1 MIIALTRNERR
12 TALVGGAAAVAFIGL
27 AIVIPIAALLLS
39 GIGENASGTVFD
51 GYLWRITRFTLYQA
65 ILSTILSVTLA
76 IPLARAIARRP
87 DFYGRKWI
95 LRLFVVPL
103 GLPQLVAALGLL
115 TIWGRQGVVNS
126 TLGGLGMSE
135 PFSIYGLS
143 GILLAH
149 VFFNLPLATR
159 LMLMGLERLPQE
171 YWKNAAILGMT
182 GWSAFRL
189 IEWPAMARP
198 AASAAG
204 LIFMLCVTSFTLVLV
219 LGGGPAATT
228 LEVAIYQALRF
239 DFDPARAVFLAL
251 IQIALTI
258 AALSLIGIFGGR
270 DETSTL
276 HATGTK
282 RPDVAGGW
290 RALPDWILITLAT
303 IFVLSPIL
311 ATVLSGLS
319 ADLGRLLDEPA
330 FWRAA
335 TTSLGIASVAACIS
349 VVVALLLI
357 RARLESATNPDRQ
370 IENLLRR
377 AAGASG
383 SLVLLV
389 PPVVLGAGW
398 FLLFSG
404 ARGSLLLP
412 LAIIILINALMALP
426 FVMRV
431 LESAYR
437 TAMHRNGQLALSLGV
452 TGWKR
457 IFRIDMPA
465 LATPLGSAFAFAM
478 ALSLGD
484 LGAVALF
491 GNENLTTLPFLLLQK
506 MGSYRTADAA
516 GLALLLTVLCVGLMA
531 IADRSSN
538 TARETPS

>member
-1 MIIALTRNERR
+1 MIALTRNERR
-12 TALVGGAAAVAFIGL
+12 AALLGGAAAVGFIAL
-27 AIVIPIAALLLS
+27 AIVIPVAALLLS
-39 GIGENASGTVFD
+39 GIGENASTTVFD
-51 GYLWRITRFTLYQA
+51 SYLWRITHFTLYQA
-65 ILSTILSVTLA
+65 ILSTLLSVVLA

-87 DFYGRKWI
+87 DFPGRKWV

-126 TLGGLGMSE
+126 ALVGLGMSE

-171 YWKNAAILGMT
+171 YWKNAAVLGVT

-189 IEWPAMARP
+189 IEWPALIKP

-219 LGGGPAATT
+219 LGGGPASTT

-239 DFDPARAVFLAL
+239 DFDPSRAVFLAL
-251 IQIALTI
+251 IQIALTVI
-258 AALSLIGIFGGR
+258 ALSLIAIFGGR
-270 DETSTL
+270 EETSHL
-276 HATGTK
+276 HATGIA
-282 RPDVAGGW
+282 RPDVKGGW
-290 RALPDWILITLAT
+290 RSLHDWIPIALAT

-311 ATVLSGLS
+311 ATVVSGLA
-319 ADLGRLLDEPA
+319 ADLTRLVNDPV
-330 FWRAA
+330 FWRATA
-335 TTSLGIASVAACIS
+335 TSLGIACVAACIS
-349 VVVALLLI
+349 IVTALFLI
-357 RARLESATNPDRQ
+357 RARLGKVANPDDH

-383 SLVLLV
+383 SLVLLL

-404 ARGSLLLP
+404 ARGSLALP

-437 TAMHRNGQLALSLGV
+437 TAMHRNGQLALSLGI
-452 TGWKR
+452 TGWNR
-457 IFRIDMPA
+457 IFRIDLPA
-465 LATPLGSAFAFAM
+465 LAIPLGSAFAFAM

-516 GLALLLTVLCVGLMA
+516 GLALLLTILCVGLMA

-538 TARETPS
+538 SGGGTRS